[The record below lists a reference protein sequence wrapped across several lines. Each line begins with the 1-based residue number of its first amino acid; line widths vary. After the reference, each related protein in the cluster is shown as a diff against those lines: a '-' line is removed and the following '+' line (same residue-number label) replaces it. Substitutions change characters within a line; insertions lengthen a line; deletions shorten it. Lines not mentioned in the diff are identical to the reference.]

1 MVLVNP
7 LQKEQKFPSKVL
19 RKKTNGLSNN
29 IENNK
34 KNENRIPEVFYKK
47 SEFFWQNSQ
56 ENTFDGVSFERKFSW
71 EFCKMLKNT
80 ILTERIQRF

>member
-34 KNENRIPEVFYKK
+34 KKRE
-47 SEFFWQNSQ
+47 SD
-56 ENTFDGVSFERKFSW
+56 TGGV
-71 EFCKMLKNT
+71 L
-80 ILTERIQRF
+80 

>member
-47 SEFFWQNSQ
+47 SGCS
-56 ENTFDGVSFERKFSW
+56 
-71 EFCKMLKNT
+71 
-80 ILTERIQRF
+80 

>member
-34 KNENRIPEVFYKK
+34 KTRIGYRRCSIKKVNFFGKIHKKTPLLESLLKESFPENFAKCLRTLF
-47 SEFFWQNSQ
+47 
-56 ENTFDGVSFERKFSW
+56 
-71 EFCKMLKNT
+71 
-80 ILTERIQRF
+80 

>member
-47 SEFFWQNSQ
+47 SEFFGKIHKETPLLESLLKESFP
-56 ENTFDGVSFERKFSW
+56 ENFAKCLRTLF
-71 EFCKMLKNT
+71 
-80 ILTERIQRF
+80 

>member
-56 ENTFDGVSFERKFSW
+56 ENTFVGVCKVFRKSS
-71 EFCKMLKNT
+71 KLYKNWNPS
-80 ILTERIQRF
+80 Q